1 MSLSRIRTQLGGMER
16 MVRLLRAEIE
26 GHIAEVD
33 PASLDRYS
41 EIPTGLGQLF
51 SEAAPLSAI
60 AAEPYKHFAKDVWI
74 GLDTEAGDT
83 GATVSLKALHRAG
96 EGALLGAGAARG
108 VARLS
113 VNPVFPMAAK
123 PRWVTLETAVSV
135 EALKRAKGLRVD
147 TISFFDIAA
156 GNSAQIPRSVTLNLR
171 LHRQGGKASDHLN
184 YRIPVSTMPFE
195 HSARLSPAAIAELA
209 LEDVTEALMI
219 LELPLA
225 GTYALKLDHFAVLAL
240 EEG

>member
-1 MSLSRIRTQLGGMER
+1 MDVQTSLSRIRTQLGGMER

-33 PASLDRYS
+33 PAGLDS
-41 EIPTGLGQLF
+41 WTEIPTGLGQLF
-51 SEAAPLSAI
+51 EAAVPLPAV
-60 AAEPYKHFAKDVWI
+60 AVEPYKHFAKDVWV
-74 GLDTEAGDT
+74 GLDAEMGDT

-96 EGALLGAGAARG
+96 AQTGRG

-113 VNPVFPMAAK
+113 LNPVFPMAAK

-135 EALKRAKGLRVD
+135 EALKRAKGLRID

-171 LHRQGGKASDHLN
+171 LHRRDGRATDHLN

-195 HSARLSPAAIAELA
+195 HSARIAPAAMDDLA
-209 LEDVTEALMI
+209 LDDVSEALMI

-240 EEG
+240 DEG